1 MNSISFKPFT
11 MLALL
16 AMTAS
21 ACSSDEGGGGTFD
34 NLGGSS
40 GANKGGSSNST
51 GHGGSTG
58 IGLGGSSSTSKGGS
72 TSSSSGG
79 YTSSTAGQAS
89 ACMGVPA
96 DLQQQESC
104 TGIEQEA
111 ERIPIDMFIMMDR
124 SCSMNYCLGTSGE
137 NCSVIPDCSASGGS
151 RWDAIRAGLVDFVEK
166 VKGQDVRAG
175 IGFFGASGVGED
187 SLDCDV
193 TQYSTPKVPIG
204 AIATTG
210 PQIVDA
216 IDSTPPAGFTPTY
229 PALDGALRYAKSWA
243 MKNPGRRTVVVLVTD
258 GYPTQCSPT
267 TISGIAELAKAG
279 YTTSPPVRTY
289 VVGLA
294 AGFNLDQ
301 IAQQGGTNAAF
312 NFDKSNVTSDN
323 LVNTLMNISDSKI
336 ACNYEIPPAPTGMVF
351 NPDKVQVLYTP
362 AAGMKQEL
370 PKLDNISA
378 CDRNPNGGWYY
389 DNPADPKVINV
400 CPCSCANLQ
409 AGTVQVSVGCD
420 PYIGI
425 K

>member
-11 MLALL
+11 MLAVFAL
-16 AMTAS
+16 AAS
-21 ACSSDEGGGGTFD
+21 ACGSDKGGGTFD
-34 NLGGSS
+34 NLGGKS
-40 GANKGGSSNST
+40 GTSKGGNSSST
-51 GHGGSTG
+51 GNGGSTSVG
-58 IGLGGSSSTSKGGS
+58 FGGGSSSSKGG
-72 TSSSSGG
+72 TTGSGFG
-79 YTSSTAGQAS
+79 GGTSSTAGQAS

-96 DLQQQESC
+96 DAAQQDSC

-137 NCSVIPDCSASGGS
+137 NCSVVPDCSASGGS
-151 RWDAIRAGLVDFVEK
+151 RWDAIRAGLVDFVQK
-166 VKGQDVRAG
+166 VKGQDIRAG

-187 SLDCDV
+187 NLDCDV

-204 AIATTG
+204 PVAMTG
-210 PQIVDA
+210 DQIVQA
-216 IDSTPPAGFTPTY
+216 IDDTPPAGFTPTY
-229 PALDGALRYAKSWA
+229 PALDGALQYAKSWA
-243 MKNPGRRTVVVLVTD
+243 KKNPGRRTVVVLVTD
-258 GYPTQCSPT
+258 GYPTQCAPT
-267 TISGIAELAKAG
+267 TISGIAELAKTG
-279 YTTSPPVRTY
+279 YQTAPPVRTY

-323 LVNTLMNISDSKI
+323 LANTLMNISDSKI

-362 AAGMKQEL
+362 AAGVKQEL
-370 PKLDNISA
+370 PKLANISA

-400 CPCSCANLQ
+400 CPCSCSNLQ
-409 AGTVQVSVGCD
+409 AGTVKVSVGCD
-420 PYIGI
+420 PLIGI
-425 K
+425 E